1 LPSCNQSRIGPNR
14 SAPGAEIDA
23 RRARGQGDLTLA
35 PDAGD
40 GPVLDHEGGAFDGAA
55 VAGDEAFR
63 FEQHR
68 LRGRALNDERGSQN
82 QRAEPYTENV
92 VAIIDGCTDDSPAAG
107 QPKKPWR
114 TRKKAYIAH
123 IAQVSPSVLL
133 VSAADKLH
141 NARAIA
147 ADYSD
152 LGEEL
157 WSRFNASRDDILWYY
172 RALLEAFDGRLI
184 ALQEAEPEES
194 DRYDDLYRLLNR
206 LEETIEEINL
216 DVEISKT
223 AALMEAEFG
232 LLTDDETTLFESLTD
247 VTRPGL
253 P

>member
-1 LPSCNQSRIGPNR
+1 MPTRLTSSFQDAVALAIQLHAEQTRKGTDIPYISHLLAVTAIVLEHGGNEEEAIAALLHDAVEDAGG
-14 SAPGAEIDA
+14 SAT
-23 RRARGQGDLTLA
+23 RARI
-35 PDAGD
+35 AG
-40 GPVLDHEGGAFDGAA
+40 GV
-55 VAGDEAFR
+55 
-63 FEQHR
+63 
-68 LRGRALNDERGSQN
+68 
-82 QRAEPYTENV
+82 TKNV
-92 VAIIDGCTDDSPAAG
+92 MAIIDGCTDDSPAAG
-107 QPKKPWR
+107 HPKKPWR
-114 TRKKAYIAH
+114 KRKKAYIAH
-123 IAQVSPSVLL
+123 IAKVSPSVLL

-216 DVEISKT
+216 EVEISKT

-232 LLTDDETTLFESLTD
+232 LLADDDTTLFESLTD

-253 P
+253 T